1 MSRLVVK
8 ITSGP
13 EALERCNQGWT
24 VATAALAAGVEVSV
38 WLTGEAV
45 RFATPGYAA
54 TISLEG
60 AQPFEDAVAMVRADG
75 QLTACTQCLA
85 RRSLTADDLLPGV
98 RIAGAVAFV
107 DEVMA
112 DDARSLVY

>member
-13 EALERCNQGWT
+13 EALERCNQGWN
-24 VATAALAAGVEVSV
+24 VASAAIAAGVDVSV

-54 TISLEG
+54 TVHLDG
-60 AQPFEDAVAMVRADG
+60 AQPFEDAVALVLADAR
-75 QLTACTQCLA
+75 LTACSQCLA
-85 RRSLTADDLLPGV
+85 RRDLTAEALLPGV
-98 RIAGAVAFV
+98 RIAGAMGFV
-107 DEVMA
+107 DEIMA
-112 DDARSLVY
+112 PDARALVY

>member
-13 EALERCNQGWT
+13 EALERCNQGWN
-24 VATAALAAGVEVSV
+24 VASAAIAAGIDVSV

-45 RFATPGYAA
+45 RFATPGFAA
-54 TISLEG
+54 TVHLDG
-60 AQPFEDAVAMVRADG
+60 AQPFEDAVALVLAEG
-75 QLTACTQCLA
+75 SLTACSQCLA
-85 RRSLTADDLLPGV
+85 RRELTGPDLLPGT
-98 RIAGAVAFV
+98 RIAGAMGFV

-112 DDARSLVY
+112 PEARALVY